1 MLVLPEHKQEHSWDT
16 PAELVA
22 LAIQDRV
29 PGTKIVSSLP
39 SSSGKEGVL
48 FLLNRSEPGVLI
60 QSADKKQGKRILR
73 ALLARKV
80 RAHLERG
87 GGKDLTL
94 LIGPVDANQVAS
106 AVVEAFSTSSF
117 STSHPRV
124 ADYFTSKAKVADQ
137 AASVV
142 TGFCSM
148 FVFDL
153 LRTRYR
159 DELGFIVV
167 TALAFLWSQIQYLL
181 TWMLIFLSDERDDP
195 KWLKVWARLVSLV
208 GLLLV
213 FLFGQYIIVL
223 LLEDITTN
231 HTSQFLGVFFLLIL
245 VWALYSFAED
255 SSEEYTRSP
264 WDDTDSTLIDAA
276 TTANISSKTFLIN
289 TPV

>member
-1 MLVLPEHKQEHSWDT
+1 MVLIVLPNEPRQEHSWDR

-22 LAIQDRV
+22 LAIQKRIPDS
-29 PGTKIVSSLP
+29 KIVSKGNGL
-39 SSSGKEGVL
+39 VL
-48 FLLNRSEPGVLI
+48 VNRPEPGVLI
-60 QSADKKQGKRILR
+60 QTNSPKEGNR
-73 ALLARKV
+73 LLEKLLQRGV
-80 RAHLERG
+80 QAHLSRSDVG
-87 GGKDLTL
+87 MRL
-94 LIGPVDANQVAS
+94 LIGQVKVKRVAS
-106 AVVEAFSTSSF
+106 AVDAWLAPAPP
-117 STSHPRV
+117 HI

-142 TGFCSM
+142 TGFCSV

-181 TWMLIFLSDERDDP
+181 TWMLIFLNDERDDP

-223 LLEDITTN
+223 LLEDINTN

-245 VWALYSFAED
+245 IWALYSFAED
-255 SSEEYTRSP
+255 SSEEYTRSQ
-264 WDDTDSTLIDAA
+264 WNDTDSTLVDA
-276 TTANISSKTFLIN
+276 TMTANISSGPFPIN